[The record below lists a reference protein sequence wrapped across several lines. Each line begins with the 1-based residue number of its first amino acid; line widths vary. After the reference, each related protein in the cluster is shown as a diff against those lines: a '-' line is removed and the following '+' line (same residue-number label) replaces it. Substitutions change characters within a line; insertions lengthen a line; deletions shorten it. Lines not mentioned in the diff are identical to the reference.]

1 MPRRLLTLRKPIPM
15 TTSYTLATFRHEGKP
30 TPVIE
35 VGRRYWPI
43 STVAA
48 DLLPAAS
55 TRGLMQLFDDWE
67 QSSKRLAN
75 LAARLSSE
83 GSPGEIQ
90 APQSAD
96 DILAPLL
103 YPNKLIMLGA
113 NYLDHM
119 HEDAGYVDFDKA
131 SKIPCLFMKPPT
143 TAIVGS
149 GASVPYPIQTEKFDW
164 ELELAVVIGKRAT
177 RLTIEN
183 AMSCIAGY
191 TIGIDLSAR
200 DWQFHPKHLVK
211 FDLFGGKAF
220 DFSNPLGPCI
230 VPAGQINPDDLQMT
244 LKVNGEV
251 KQHARTSLMI
261 WNIAEQVVAI
271 TEHVTLEPGDVVMT
285 GTPSG
290 VGLKTGTF
298 LKRGD
303 RIDAEIEGIGHLA
316 VQVQA

>member
-1 MPRRLLTLRKPIPM
+1 M
-15 TTSYTLATFRHEGKP
+15 TSSYSLATFRHQGKP

-43 STVAA
+43 SAVAPE
-48 DLLPAAS
+48 LIPAES
-55 TRGLMQLFDDWE
+55 PRGLMQLFDDWA
-67 QSSKRLAN
+67 QSHARLAR
-75 LAARLSSE
+75 LAARLASE
-83 GSPGEIQ
+83 GAPGEIN
-90 APQSAD
+90 APRKLE

-119 HEDAGYVDFDKA
+119 QQDAGVADFEKA
-131 SKIPCLFMKPPT
+131 TKIPVLFMKPPT

-149 GASVPYPIQTEKFDW
+149 GASVPFPVQTKKFDW
-164 ELELAVVIGKRAT
+164 EIELAVVIGQRAT
-177 RLTIEN
+177 RLTMEN
-183 AMSCIAGY
+183 AMDCVAGY

-200 DWQFHPKHLVK
+200 DWQFHDKHLVK

-220 DFSNPLGPCI
+220 DSSNPLGPCI
-230 VPAGQINPDDLQMT
+230 VPAGQINGGDLQMT

-261 WNIAEQVVAI
+261 WSIPEQLVAI
-271 TEHVTLEPGDVVMT
+271 TEHVTLEPGDIVMT

-298 LKRGD
+298 LNPGD
-303 RIDAEIEGIGHLA
+303 RMDASIEGIGDLV

>member
-1 MPRRLLTLRKPIPM
+1 M
-15 TTSYTLATFRHEGKP
+15 TTSYTLATFRHQGKP

-35 VGRRYWPI
+35 VCSRYWPI
-43 STVAA
+43 STVAP
-48 DLLPAAS
+48 DLLPANSA
-55 TRGLMQLFDDWE
+55 RGLMQLFDDWE
-67 QSSKRLAN
+67 QSHKRLGS
-75 LAARLSSE
+75 LAARIKSE
-83 GSPGEIQ
+83 GAPGEIQ
-90 APQSAD
+90 FPQSAD

-103 YPNKLIMLGA
+103 YPNKLVMLGA

-119 HEDAGYVDFDKA
+119 QQDAGYADFDKS
-131 SKIPCLFMKPPT
+131 SKIPVLFMKPPT

-149 GASVPYPIQTEKFDW
+149 GASVPYPVQTQKFDW
-164 ELELAVVIGKRAT
+164 EIELAVVIGKRAT
-177 RLTIEN
+177 RLTVEN

-191 TIGIDLSAR
+191 TVGIDLSAR
-200 DWQFHPKHLVK
+200 DWQFHEKHLVK

-220 DFSNPLGPCI
+220 DSSNPLGPCI
-230 VPAGQINPDDLQMT
+230 VPAGQINAGDLQMT

-261 WNIAEQVVAI
+261 WNIAEQLAAI
-271 TEHVTLEPGDVVMT
+271 TEHVTLEPGDIVMT

-298 LKRGD
+298 LKPGD
-303 RIDAEIEGIGHLA
+303 KLDAEIEGIGHLA

>member
-1 MPRRLLTLRKPIPM
+1 M
-15 TTSYTLATFRHEGKP
+15 TAPYKLATFRHQNKP

-35 VGRRYWPI
+35 VNGSYWPI
-43 STVAA
+43 STVAP
-48 DLLPAAS
+48 DLLAADS

-67 QSSKRLAN
+67 QSHKRLAS
-75 LAARLSSE
+75 LATRLWSE
-83 GSPGEIQ
+83 GAPGDIP

-103 YPNKLIMLGA
+103 YPNKLVMLGA

-119 HEDAGYVDFDKA
+119 HEDAGYTDFDKA

-149 GASVPYPIQTEKFDW
+149 GASVPYPVQTKKFDW
-164 ELELAVVIGKRAT
+164 EIELAVVIGKRAT
-177 RLTIEN
+177 RLTVEN
-183 AMSCIAGY
+183 ALSYIAGY

-200 DWQFHPKHLVK
+200 DWQFHPKHMVK

-220 DFSNPLGPCI
+220 DSSNPLGPCI
-230 VPAGQINPDDLQMT
+230 VPAGQLNADDLQMT

-261 WNIAEQVVAI
+261 WNIAEQLAAI
-271 TEHVTLEPGDVVMT
+271 TEHVTLEPGDIVMT

-298 LKRGD
+298 LKPGD
-303 RIDAEIEGIGHLA
+303 RMDAEIEGIGHLA